1 MAVVHQ
7 SCVGYGAEP
16 FASLVADYPGDDV
29 YPQADFRTEWG
40 PVFHRGRLDGS
51 ARVLVLGQDP
61 ATHESISR
69 RILVGEAG
77 QRVQGLLA
85 KVGIHTAYVMV
96 NVYLYSVFGQA
107 AGTRHAKN
115 EDIAAYR
122 HRWLDTLLVGTD
134 VTAVVALGDLAA
146 KAYARWARTQP
157 GTAASLHLASIRHP
171 TYAEGFARAS
181 GKPLAETTA
190 TQLAD
195 WNEHLADLA
204 AHVTPDGPTDPT
216 PYAAT
221 WGPPDLAPIPEVDLP
236 AGAPGWWRD
245 VDAWAVRDG
254 PDKQEKRATI
264 KVVVP
269 KGARTWPAL

>member
-1 MAVVHQ
+1 MAVLHQ
-7 SCVGYGAEP
+7 SCIGYGAEP
-16 FASLVADYPGDDV
+16 FASLAADYPGEDV

-51 ARVLVLGQDP
+51 ARLLVLGQDP
-61 ATHESISR
+61 ATHEAISR

-85 KVGIHTAYVMV
+85 KVGVHTAYVMV

-107 AGTRHAKN
+107 AGSRHAKD
-115 EDIAAYR
+115 EAIAAYR
-122 HRWLDTLLVGTD
+122 HRWLDALLIGTD

-146 KAYARWARTQP
+146 TAYARWARTQP
-157 GTAASLHLASIRHP
+157 DTAARLHLAAIRHP

-190 TQLAD
+190 TQLAN
-195 WNEHLADLA
+195 WNEHLPELA
-204 AHVTPDGPTDPT
+204 AHVTPDGPTHPA

-221 WGPPDLAPIPEVDLP
+221 WGPTDLAPIPEVDLP
-236 AGAPGWWRD
+236 PGAPAWWRD
-245 VDAWAVRDG
+245 VDAWATRTGD
-254 PDKQEKRATI
+254 DKQTKRATI
-264 KVVVP
+264 SVVVP